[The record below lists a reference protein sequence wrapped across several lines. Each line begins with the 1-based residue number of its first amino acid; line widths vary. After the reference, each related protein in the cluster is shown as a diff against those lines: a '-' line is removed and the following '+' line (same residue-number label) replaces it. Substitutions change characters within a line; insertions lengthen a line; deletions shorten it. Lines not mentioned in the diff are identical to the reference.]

1 MSTIDRAAFER
12 SDYNTLINNVSGGL
26 VSNVYRKINMNQTG
40 VLEPVEMH
48 DDLQTDPKFTRVRFD
63 GSKVTSAKYNVYTS
77 ASFFNVGLEE
87 IDWKGD
93 TSYGKTAAI
102 DYTVS
107 KFAFANSINST
118 NLNFYDKTTVNI
130 KYLIDNTGS
139 VVELSANNNNL
150 FEVQSTYKK
159 GDIAYVSLFD
169 RYNPTNQATLDGPK
183 TIFEGG
189 FRYAPIMFRETD
201 ENLVFSYIIPN
212 ESVENRFGLKAV
224 NTTASV
230 WQTVG
235 NTNAEF
241 SSNSGTGYTFTL
253 KGLSDPNNRA
263 MSLSKISSDAWPYNH
278 MPLRSWLSGN
288 YKDYQNNIT
297 KIASTFGE
305 LTFIDF
311 KTNTDPASY
320 YAIDWFLPVDTTTNS
335 GGYISLNQA
344 GTINEVKAG
353 SENYS
358 YYLAPRSSTY
368 TVNIDIPVK
377 VRARNPET
385 AGERSNEKGPSV
397 VKIIAILEVQK
408 SGASTW
414 EYLDTSNPAN
424 VVPYGFTRF
433 SATNIPIPLG
443 GRERT
448 GTTRALIDESN
459 SFVYFSGDTTGG
471 TYNGKTI
478 TPFYEGRCQLFD
490 KDVKLNQNDKIRVRF
505 YFAEVTSFFRRSSD
519 IYFEV
524 ATGDSSKNY
533 FEVYDKKIA
542 DVTIL
547 STKTISQSPA
557 LFTTDPD
564 NQTLVF
570 SSEASLLY
578 SSSIFE
584 PQDVS
589 NPNSVANLY
598 SPVDVPF
605 TFQKNDIVRF
615 TRFYS
620 VKPEYFY
627 ITEVIDP
634 LIENIGTQR
643 TATRPLSIR
652 LDRTYNS
659 NLIDPATFAFF
670 RKLPDETVIML
681 DFKKRAG
688 LSSNALILPH
698 NLEGTINKNI
708 GQIIGPLK
716 DTVLSKVLVIA

>member
-1 MSTIDRAAFER
+1 MSTIDIAFFER
-12 SDYNTLINNVSGGL
+12 SDYNTLINNVSGGI
-26 VSNVYRKINMNQTG
+26 VSNIYRKINQYQTG

-77 ASFFNVGLEE
+77 ASFITDGVEE
-87 IDWKGD
+87 IAWAGD
-93 TSYGKTAAI
+93 SSYGKTAAI

-118 NLNFYDKTTVNI
+118 NLNFYDKTTINI
-130 KYLIDNTGS
+130 KYLIDDTGS

-150 FEVQSTYKK
+150 FEVQNTYKK

-169 RYNPTNQATLDGPK
+169 RQNPTNQATLDGPK
-183 TIFEGG
+183 VIFEGG
-189 FRYAPIMFRETD
+189 FRYSPIIYRETD
-201 ENLVFSYIIPN
+201 ENLVFTYINPD
-212 ESVENRFGLKAV
+212 ETVENRFGLKAI

-263 MSLSKISSDAWPYNH
+263 MSLSKISSDAWPYSY
-278 MPLRSWLSGN
+278 MSLRSWVRGD
-288 YKDYQNNIT
+288 YRDYQNNVQ
-297 KIASTFGE
+297 KIANISGPF
-305 LTFIDF
+305 LTIDF
-311 KTNTDPASY
+311 TTNTDPPNY
-320 YAIDWFLPVDTTTNS
+320 YAIDWFLPTDTTTVN

-344 GTINEVKAG
+344 GTINEVKGG

-358 YYLAPRSSTY
+358 YYLAPRNSTY

-385 AGERSNEKGPSV
+385 AGERSNEKGPAV

-408 SGASTW
+408 SGTSTW
-414 EYLDTSNPAN
+414 EYLNTTNPAN
-424 VVPYGFTRF
+424 VVPYGYTRF

-443 GRERT
+443 GRAVT
-448 GTTRALIDESN
+448 GTNRALVDEAN
-459 SFVYFSGDTTGG
+459 SFIYFSGDTTGG
-471 TYNGKTI
+471 IHNGRTI
-478 TPFYEGRCQLFD
+478 TPFFEGRCQLFD
-490 KDVKLNQNDKIRVRF
+490 KDVELNQNDKIRVRF
-505 YFAEVTSFFRRSSD
+505 FFAEVRSFFRRSSD

-533 FEVYDKKIA
+533 FEVYDKKLA
-542 DVTIL
+542 DVSIL
-547 STKTISQSPA
+547 STKTLTQSPA
-557 LFTTDPD
+557 FFTTDPD
-564 NQTLVF
+564 NQAIVF
-570 SSEASLLY
+570 SAEASLMY
-578 SSSIFE
+578 ENVVFE

-589 NPNSVANLY
+589 NPNSTANLY
-598 SPVDVPF
+598 SPIDVPF
-605 TFQKNDIVRF
+605 TLQKNDIVRF

-620 VKPEYFY
+620 VKPEYYY
-627 ITEVIDP
+627 ILEVIEP
-634 LIENIGTQR
+634 KIENIGTQR
-643 TATRPLSIR
+643 AVTRPLSII
-652 LDRTYNS
+652 LDRPFNS
-659 NLIDPATFAFF
+659 NLINPATFAFF

-681 DFKKRAG
+681 DFKKRPG

-698 NLEGTINKNI
+698 NLEGSINKNI
-708 GQIIGPLK
+708 GEIIGPLK